1 MVAWGSLWIL
11 FPVKQPWL
19 EKIVLTN
26 NNLKSVEFVL
36 RTYSKLRG
44 THSRKSG
51 KSQEEQ
57 LGGKE
62 ALLQAAAPRRQRS
75 FPCPGSALT
84 SPWKGES
91 VSMYHAR
98 SPSPDLCC
106 RNSIPRRGAE
116 RWGALPPPA
125 PASRAELYLGC
136 GRPTILSPYHPPQL
150 FHEGGIAHQ
159 KGQAANTR

>member
-1 MVAWGSLWIL
+1 MEI
-11 FPVKQPWL
+11 
-19 EKIVLTN
+19 
-26 NNLKSVEFVL
+26 VL

-57 LGGKE
+57 LSGKE

-91 VSMYHAR
+91 VSMYHTR
-98 SPSPDLCC
+98 SPSPSLCC
-106 RNSIPRRGAE
+106 RNSIPRRGGE
-116 RWGALPPPA
+116 KWGALPQPA
-125 PASRAELYLGC
+125 PTSRAELYLGS
-136 GRPTILSPYHPPQL
+136 GRLTILSPYHPPPQL

-159 KGQAANTR
+159 KGQAGNTR